1 MRPLSGRCAAF
12 LIGARMRNL
21 ILFLLLLGL
30 LAACHSVQ
38 PEPAPQP
45 EPTAEADA
53 RASVG
58 ASIETLGAG

>member
-1 MRPLSGRCAAF
+1 
-12 LIGARMRNL
+12 MRNL
-21 ILFLLLLGL
+21 ILFLLLLGP
-30 LAACHSVQ
+30 LAACQSVQ

-53 RASVG
+53 GASVG